1 MLAWNLKSVPL
12 HGIWSIWS
20 KTVPEIPI
28 WQKLEQELQI
38 CLNTLEGGRGQ
49 LKATTMYLSHD
60 APELQASAEACY
72 PPYLCSWCRLVFL
85 ALQQNTQLRF
95 RECAEI

>member
-1 MLAWNLKSVPL
+1 MLAWLMEPRVHSLARHRVKY
-12 HGIWSIWS
+12 W
-20 KTVPEIPI
+20 TVPEIPI
-28 WQKLEQELQI
+28 GQKLEKELQI

-72 PPYLCSWCRLVFL
+72 PTCVVG
-85 ALQQNTQLRF
+85 AG
-95 RECAEI
+95 